1 MLWVKRYYL
10 FHQAPDRRHMLD
22 NISEFEDSLGE
33 KWITIS
39 AHLENESFLTDFGN
53 ETNSLQLFVVQFYTF
68 LLGTYSLWR
77 APDGDASEDWF
88 ELFMPLF
95 GGRLQTVNSE
105 FSLQA
110 KSREYY
116 HKSRQDIL
124 RKRREEY
131 QRNRQK
137 IVERQRCYYEKSKE
151 QRRIKQNENYAK
163 NQVMLWGGW
172 GGWQT
177 QKILL
182 YIQARSCHPK
192 HSEPDVKQTI

>member
-1 MLWVKRYYL
+1 MLMYGVPIYVFGIYKHHRTLLCSWFPTVKLLLTYR
-10 FHQAPDRRHMLD
+10 
-22 NISEFEDSLGE
+22 
-33 KWITIS
+33 
-39 AHLENESFLTDFGN
+39 SFR
-53 ETNSLQLFVVQFYTF
+53 QPV
-68 LLGTYSLWR
+68 
-77 APDGDASEDWF
+77 WF